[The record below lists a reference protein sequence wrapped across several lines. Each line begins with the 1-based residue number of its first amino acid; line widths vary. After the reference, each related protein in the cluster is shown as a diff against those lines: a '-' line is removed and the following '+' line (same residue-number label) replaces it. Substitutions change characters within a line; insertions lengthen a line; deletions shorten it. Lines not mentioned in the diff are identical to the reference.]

1 MRATW
6 ILAILTFSFVFLSG
20 CNLALAQTQEED
32 LTAGLTLNEAGA
44 VDMGESLIHPASPLY
59 FLKAI
64 REKIEFALAGTKETK
79 AQRQLEFSQ
88 RRLREVNALVKQ
100 KRQDLIDSTLER
112 YKAALSE
119 TENLVAQ
126 NEDLKMKVGE
136 AVARHL
142 DVMQRVYDQV
152 GNPRA
157 KQAIRAAILRAEEHN
172 ILLLQKLDLISQQ
185 KLIRKTARQQALA
198 CRFLAKEASGSG
210 LTDTEKVYLGQ
221 KVKDCQ
227 KNIQEN
233 LKDELIE
240 LRDMKNPQK

>member
-1 MRATW
+1 MRVSW

-20 CNLALAQTQEED
+20 YSLAFAHDED
-32 LTAGLTLNEAGA
+32 LTNELTLDVTLDEVGV
-44 VDMGESLIHPASPLY
+44 VDIGESSISPDSTLY

-64 REKIEFALAGTKETK
+64 REKIELALAGNKEVK
-79 AQRQLEFSQ
+79 AQRQLEFAT
-88 RRLREVNALVKQ
+88 RRLREVNALVKN

-112 YKAALSE
+112 YKSALSE
-119 TENLVAQ
+119 TENLVSQ
-126 NEDLKMKVGE
+126 NNNLKIKVGE

-142 DVMQRVYDQV
+142 DVLQRVYDQV

-172 ILLLQKLDLISQQ
+172 RLLLQKLDKPS
-185 KLIRKTARQQALA
+185 RERQALA

-221 KVKDCQ
+221 KAKDCQ
-227 KNIQEN
+227 KNNQ
-233 LKDELIE
+233 
-240 LRDMKNPQK
+240 PQK